1 MFTKI
6 IIYCLPIIILD
17 FTVYK
22 QSVNKLLLHYLMK
35 NAIVFNTIDLSTTQK
50 YMTDNQKNRLPA
62 LLQFYGCR
70 Y

>member
-6 IIYCLPIIILD
+6 ILYCLPIIILY

-35 NAIVFNTIDLSTTQK
+35 NAIAFNTIDFK
-50 YMTDNQKNRLPA
+50 YYTKIYD
-62 LLQFYGCR
+62 
-70 Y
+70 